1 MGETMDLTTLNKQQ
15 LEATTLTEGPVI
27 VIAGAGSGKT
37 RVLTTRI
44 AYLIEQGIPDDNI
57 LAITFTNKA
66 AKEMQERVHQ
76 LVGEKNVWISTF
88 HSMCVRILRK
98 NANLIGYDRGFNILD
113 DSDQLS
119 VVKKIIKDHK
129 VDIVLTPKNI
139 VSLISKMKSGITYED
154 MPYRVKEPLDF
165 IYKEYVKYLK
175 KDNLMDFDD
184 LLINAVELFTKSPEV
199 LGYYQDKFQYIL
211 VDEYQ
216 DTNDIQN
223 NLIMMLGAKHQNI
236 FLVGDEDQSIYK
248 FRGANYKNLR
258 NFEEKFNAKIIKL
271 EQNYRST
278 KTILDAA
285 NGVIKNNSTKHKKN
299 LWTDKELGEKITYF
313 RAITDGDESLYI
325 SNEVNSLLMKGVKP
339 NEIAILYRSNF
350 MSRKIEEGLRFI
362 NVPYVIYGGVGYFK
376 RKEVKDLIAYL
387 RLIVNHN
394 DNWSLARIINEPKR
408 KIGNVTVEKMLQVAG
423 EQGEYLYNICE
434 NASDYFAKGLATKL
448 TSFAKIISSLTE
460 KIEDFE
466 LIDFIDEVL
475 DKTGYES
482 ALLLE
487 GDEGLFRLDNLNE
500 FKSIILNYN
509 LGEISNLQRLEIILE
524 DLSLQIDNDVD
535 ERDCVKMMTMHNAK
549 GLEFDHVFI
558 YGLEEGLFP
567 SSRSMD
573 SNEDIEE
580 ERRLC
585 YVAVTRAREKL
596 YLTNASA
603 RVVYGQSHTNPPSR
617 FIAEIP
623 EGLIDF
629 RGTKTEKT
637 KSHFKVERNFT
648 VNDDTY
654 RLGDK
659 IRHKVFGEGMVVSVD
674 SDNVSIAFKAPT
686 GIKKLLKGHPAIEK
700 IE

>member
-1 MGETMDLTTLNKQQ
+1 MDLSTLNKQQ
-15 LEATTLTEGPVI
+15 YEATTLTEGPVI

-66 AKEMQERVHQ
+66 AREMNERVEQ
-76 LVGEKNVWISTF
+76 LAGKRNVWISTF
-88 HSMCVRILRK
+88 HSMCVRILRRHSS
-98 NANLIGYDRGFNILD
+98 LIGFDRGFNILD
-113 DSDQLS
+113 DADQLS

-139 VSLISKMKSGITYED
+139 VSMINKMKHGVEYD
-154 MPYRVKEPLDF
+154 LPYRVQEPLEL
-165 IYKEYVKYLK
+165 IYKEYIKYLTEN
-175 KDNLMDFDD
+175 NLMDFED
-184 LLINAVELFTKSPEV
+184 LLLNAVVLFKKSPET
-199 LGYYQDKFQYIL
+199 LAYYQERFQYIL

-223 NLIMMLGAKHQNI
+223 KLIMMLGAKHQNI

-258 NFEEKFNAKIIKL
+258 NFEEKYDAKIIKL

-299 LWTDKELGEKITYF
+299 LWTDNESGDKITYF

-325 SNEVNSLLMKGVKP
+325 SNEVNSLLMKGVAP

-387 RLIVNHN
+387 RLIVNHQ

-423 EQGEYLYNICE
+423 EQGEYLYNVCE
-434 NASDYFAKGLATKL
+434 EANKYFAKGLATKL
-448 TSFAKIISSLTE
+448 TGFVKIINGLRE
-460 KIEDFE
+460 KIEEFD

-475 DKTGYES
+475 DKSGYEA

-509 LGEISNLQRLEIILE
+509 LGEISNLQKLEIILE

-549 GLEFDHVFI
+549 GLEFDYVFI

-585 YVAVTRAREKL
+585 YVAITRAREKL
-596 YLTNASA
+596 YMTNASA
-603 RVVYGQSHTNPPSR
+603 RVVYGQSHSNPPSR
-617 FIAEIP
+617 FIVEIP
-623 EGLIDF
+623 EDLIDF

-637 KSHFKVERNFT
+637 KVHFKVERNFE
-648 VNDDTY
+648 VNDASY
-654 RLGDK
+654 SLGDK
-659 IRHKVFGEGMVVSVD
+659 VNHKAFGPGMVVSVD
-674 SDNVSIAFKAPT
+674 SDNVSIAFKAPY

-700 IE
+700 VE